1 MLESRTFPSLIK
13 YMGSKTKLI
22 DFVLKGINYCE
33 PQNGVVDLFSGSCTL
48 AGAIGGSL
56 SVHSNDIQAYSKVLA
71 ETYTNAFL
79 SSNCPA
85 MEAIISDAKEHQ
97 TQLVRAIDFKIDYS
111 KNFSVSELSEIEKKQ
126 QNLIDNQFSTEFH
139 YFTKTYSGTW
149 WSAEQCTAIDS
160 LRYVAE
166 NYKSSSIYYA
176 ILASIMYAMAYSS
189 IGTGHYAQYR
199 DPKTD
204 SNVNDILLY
213 RRKDTFQIF
222 TRKLSELC
230 EWLPKKS
237 NNFNHKSTA
246 KDYLECVKEVSDGSV
261 IYADPPYCFVHYS
274 RFYHALET
282 LLLYDKPDLQIKGG
296 SIVKGRY
303 RTERHQSPFCIKSK
317 VKNAFSDLF
326 EVANAKDLKIALSY
340 SNTGMIS
347 IDEVVELAE
356 NKLYKPKISVFTKDY
371 KHMTLGRQ
379 YDRSRL
385 VKESLIVIK

>member
-1 MLESRTFPSLIK
+1 
-13 YMGSKTKLI
+13 MGSKTKLI

-33 PQNGVVDLFSGSCTL
+33 PENGVVDLFSGSCTL

-71 ETYTNAFL
+71 ETYTNAFVA
-79 SSNCPA
+79 SNCPT
-85 MEAIISDAKEHQ
+85 IDTLVYDAKAHQ
-97 TQLVRAIDFKIDYS
+97 TQLLSAIDFQLDYS
-111 KNFSVSELSEIEKKQ
+111 KNYSVAELAKIEKKQ
-126 QNLIDNQFSTEFH
+126 QGLIYNQFAKEFH

-149 WSAEQCTAIDS
+149 WSAEQCTVIDS

-166 NYKSSSIYYA
+166 NYKSSTIYYP

-204 SNVNDILLY
+204 SNVNDILRY
-213 RRKDTFQIF
+213 RRKDTFKIF
-222 TRKLSELC
+222 TRKLSELL
-230 EWLPKKS
+230 EWLPKKP
-237 NNFNHKSTA
+237 NNLNHISTA
-246 KDYLECVKEVSDGSV
+246 KDYLECVKKVKDGSV

-282 LLLYDKPDLQIKGG
+282 LVLYDKPDLQIKGV

-303 RTERHQSPFCIKSK
+303 RAERHQSPFCIKSK
-317 VKNAFSDLF
+317 VTNAFSDLF

-347 IDEVVELAE
+347 IDEIVELAT
-356 NKLYKPKISVFTKDY
+356 NKFSKPKISVFTQDY

-379 YDRSRL
+379 FDRSRL
-385 VKESLIVIK
+385 VKEALIVIK